1 MFILHR
7 GWASIGKTYGIM
19 STYQN
24 FHKRLKKLTLKSKLI
39 NILKDFLLTLL
50 TMNKWVYGNGQG
62 YYDITNGEDM
72 LSKLQVKGILSC
84 CK

>member
-50 TMNKWVYGNGQG
+50 TN
-62 YYDITNGEDM
+62 E
-72 LSKLQVKGILSC
+72 
-84 CK
+84 

>member
-1 MFILHR
+1 MDHNTFLESHSSCPRGLSGTIINKTASMFILHR

-50 TMNKWVYGNGQG
+50 TN
-62 YYDITNGEDM
+62 E
-72 LSKLQVKGILSC
+72 
-84 CK
+84 

>member
-1 MFILHR
+1 MF
-7 GWASIGKTYGIM
+7 
-19 STYQN
+19 
-24 FHKRLKKLTLKSKLI
+24 

-50 TMNKWVYGNGQG
+50 TMNKWLYGNGQG

-84 CK
+84 RNKQIIYK